1 MLVEVYKSVNN
12 IGNKLGRNQFEF
24 TQNPTDEAE
33 NKNEDDNSNK
43 RPRLRRG
50 AQIKLPLPKKWGA
63 YGKAVCRFWP
73 LFCRFIGE
81 ELGICRFIGEEKTL
95 RCRWL
100 SCFCSVYRWKNRKRA
115 VFRWLP
121 NTSVSENWLSLY
133 MNNQK
138 SKAKIFFARFARRKQ
153 E

>member
-1 MLVEVYKSVNN
+1 MVIHRWRLPNMLNRTLKNSEREQVSRAGKIFMLSGE
-12 IGNKLGRNQFEF
+12 QF
-24 TQNPTDEAE
+24 
-33 NKNEDDNSNK
+33 
-43 RPRLRRG
+43 RLR
-50 AQIKLPLPKKWGA
+50 WGA
-63 YGKAVCRFWP
+63 YGKAICRFWP

-81 ELGICRFIGEEKTL
+81 ELEICRFIGEEKTL

-100 SCFCSVYRWKNRKRA
+100 SCFCSVYRWKNLKRA

-138 SKAKIFFARFARRKQ
+138 SKGKIFFARFARTKHQ
-153 E
+153 EWPSQITYVQQ